1 PGVAPR
7 RAPPPARASAAGPDS
22 ALPGTRVPNRRA
34 GRAAYSDG
42 LVGGVAEGGTQLG
55 ERERLV
61 EVGTP
66 EGLEELQGVAP
77 HGVARGEDDALGRAR
92 VVAREFLV
100 HLASREVRHAKI
112 ADDDVEVARDGALQR
127 VCSVARHFHRM
138 PPAFER
144 GARVVEDVR
153 LVGHHPDAYPLPRGD
168 RRQGGLGE
176 RGPRAAWERD

>member
-1 PGVAPR
+1 MPGGRAPWSSGPRAPEPRRPRRAAPARCPAASPGVAPR
-7 RAPPPARASAAGPDS
+7 RAAPPARASAAGPDS

-77 HGVARGEDDALGRAR
+77 HGVARGVDDSFGRER
-92 VVAREFLV
+92 VVAGVLLYTLV
-100 HLASREVRHAKI
+100 TR
-112 ADDDVEVARDGALQR
+112 
-127 VCSVARHFHRM
+127 
-138 PPAFER
+138 
-144 GARVVEDVR
+144 
-153 LVGHHPDAYPLPRGD
+153 
-168 RRQGGLGE
+168 
-176 RGPRAAWERD
+176 

>member
-1 PGVAPR
+1 MPGGRAPWSTGPRAPEPRRPRRAPPARCPAASPGVAPR

-127 VCSVARHFHRM
+127 GWDRKNTRPNCRH
-138 PPAFER
+138 
-144 GARVVEDVR
+144 VS
-153 LVGHHPDAYPLPRGD
+153 
-168 RRQGGLGE
+168 
-176 RGPRAAWERD
+176 